1 MGVIRSMRNYSCKL
15 TITAI
20 LIAICGTTAAVRGQ
34 EVAPGGHKPPNVDP
48 QETERHKIF
57 ESDEW
62 RRLSRAFDEWLSVQQ
77 IYSPEEIAA
86 INAELR
92 HRVEHMSPGE
102 L

>member
-1 MGVIRSMRNYSCKL
+1 MGVTRAMRRHSCIL
-15 TITAI
+15 TIAAV
-20 LIAICGTTAAVRGQ
+20 LIAICGIFTTVRGQ
-34 EVAPGGHKPPNVDP
+34 EVAPGDHKPPKVDP
-48 QETERHKIF
+48 QEAERNQIF

-77 IYSPEEIAA
+77 IYSPDEIDA
-86 INAELR
+86 INAELQ